1 MRSSLPNVPMMGRG
15 NNSTM
20 AVCHLAEL
28 LKFINKAAWESHSEW
43 DTAQWFASW
52 ESLRTCSTMTSL
64 KWADVFHA
72 SGVVSGSLGWD
83 PTYKLSLVF
92 NRVHES
98 IPNTNYNSDSHEMSI
113 ELDAQNCNVVGEKSG
128 LKHLRD
134 PPHWL
139 NLNGTPKWPFF
150 GPMWV
155 WLRRGTPKNVLRTG
169 ETYDH
174 LLEFEVPDFQ
184 SNPCHVPLFHSRFMN
199 LCPRSVPKE
208 DGSLLAKVVLGTQ
221 RPFFMEP
228 PENGLDWTGLWQTED
243 ASHQLWL
250 DVWKSTSDE
259 SIEVKE
265 MVLFLRELCV
275 QQLFDDMCHGHPSRV
290 EWPWQYHVAMAW
302 EMVIAIFFGKN
313 DQFQWEFQE
322 PQFEV
327 ATIYKSYFS
336 GLNFR
341 EYPHNSYGQTYGTNV
356 PLF

>member
-128 LKHLRD
+128 LKHTCEIPHIGWIWTELQNGHFLGPCGCGWEGGPPRMSLEQGKLMIIYWNLRYPIFNQTHVMSHFSTAD
-134 PPHWL
+134 LWICAQGQYQKKMAPYL
-139 NLNGTPKWPFF
+139 QKWFWAPSDHFS
-150 GPMWV
+150 WS
-155 WLRRGTPKNVLRTG
+155 LRK
-169 ETYDH
+169 
-174 LLEFEVPDFQ
+174 
-184 SNPCHVPLFHSRFMN
+184 M
-199 LCPRSVPKE
+199 
-208 DGSLLAKVVLGTQ
+208 
-221 RPFFMEP
+221 
-228 PENGLDWTGLWQTED
+228 DWTGLD
-243 ASHQLWL
+243 
-250 DVWKSTSDE
+250 
-259 SIEVKE
+259 
-265 MVLFLRELCV
+265 
-275 QQLFDDMCHGHPSRV
+275 
-290 EWPWQYHVAMAW
+290 
-302 EMVIAIFFGKN
+302 FGK
-313 DQFQWEFQE
+313 
-322 PQFEV
+322 PK
-327 ATIYKSYFS
+327 TRPTSS
-336 GLNFR
+336 GWTSGSPRL
-341 EYPHNSYGQTYGTNV
+341 TKA
-356 PLF
+356 

>member
-1 MRSSLPNVPMMGRG
+1 
-15 NNSTM
+15 M

-113 ELDAQNCNVVGEKSG
+113 ELDAQNCNAVGEKSV
-128 LKHLRD
+128 LKHWRD

-139 NLNGTPKWPFF
+139 NLNGTPKWAHFL
-150 GPMWV
+150 GPCGCGWEGGPPRMSLEQGKLMIIYWN
-155 WLRRGTPKNVLRTG
+155 LRYPVFNQT
-169 ETYDH
+169 
-174 LLEFEVPDFQ
+174 
-184 SNPCHVPLFHSRFMN
+184 HVMSHFSTWIFMN

-228 PENGLDWTGLWQTED
+228 PENGLDWTLANRRRVPPALVGLRSPRLTK
-243 ASHQLWL
+243 A
-250 DVWKSTSDE
+250 
-259 SIEVKE
+259 
-265 MVLFLRELCV
+265 
-275 QQLFDDMCHGHPSRV
+275 
-290 EWPWQYHVAMAW
+290 
-302 EMVIAIFFGKN
+302 
-313 DQFQWEFQE
+313 
-322 PQFEV
+322 
-327 ATIYKSYFS
+327 
-336 GLNFR
+336 
-341 EYPHNSYGQTYGTNV
+341 
-356 PLF
+356 